1 MLSQMQTVVRKISG
15 ADIESASAQAAL
27 VEAAEII
34 RRGGL
39 VAFPTETVYG
49 LGADAL
55 NPAAVEKI
63 FIAKERP
70 HWDPL
75 IVHIAG
81 WTMLEQVAYEV
92 SPRARALMAA
102 FWPGPLTLLLP
113 RGDRIADVVTAG
125 RPLVAVRWPAH
136 PVAQALIST
145 AQTPL
150 AAPSAN
156 LFNHVSPTT
165 AQHVLADLNG
175 RIDMVLDG
183 GAATLGLESCV
194 VDPDQEPAMVYRP
207 GSITVAQL
215 EAVLGPVRM
224 YQSKDSSAAEKSAP
238 SPGTGSRHYAPR
250 ARLVLVETR
259 QQLAEAASAEPQPVG
274 IMLPKGWPAP
284 AGAIAFAWGDFAD
297 AAELARN
304 LYSGLRHLDAQNV
317 AAILCPLPVEH
328 DSMRALRDRL
338 KKAAQ

>member
-1 MLSQMQTVVRKISG
+1 MQTLVRKISERG
-15 ADIESASAQAAL
+15 LESAASQSALAL
-27 VEAAEII
+27 AAEVIQ
-34 RRGGL
+34 RGDL

-55 NPAAVEKI
+55 NPAAVERI
-63 FIAKERP
+63 FIAKQRP

-92 SPRARALMAA
+92 SERARALMAA

-113 RGDRIADVVTAG
+113 RGDRIAAIVTAS

-136 PVAQALIST
+136 PIAQALI
-145 AQTPL
+145 ARADTPL

-165 AQHVLADLNG
+165 AQHVLADLDG
-175 RIDMVLDG
+175 RIAMVLDG

-194 VDPDQEPAMVYRP
+194 VDPNEEPAVVYRP

-215 EAVLGPVRM
+215 EAVIGAVRM
-224 YQSKDSSAAEKSAP
+224 YQPDVFDVPKDSAP

-250 ARLVLVETR
+250 ARLLLVSTQEELMQAAGAQGIR
-259 QQLAEAASAEPQPVG
+259 VGVMLPEGWQAPASAVVFQ
-274 IMLPKGWPAP
+274 
-284 AGAIAFAWGDFAD
+284 WGKFSD
-297 AAELARN
+297 AVALGQN
-304 LYSGLRHLDAQNV
+304 LYSGLRWLDAQNV
-317 AAILCPLPVEH
+317 STILCPMPDEN
-328 DSMRALRDRL
+328 DATRALRDRL
-338 KKAAQ
+338 MRAAK